1 MTEEEKGLIP
11 VRDKTVENLDTPP
24 LIKTPK
30 SQLTVEQPS
39 TKKTTPYEKIY
50 SMSND
55 KRLQQDGRRDIFVV

>member
-11 VRDKTVENLDTPP
+11 VRDKTVEDLNSPL

-30 SQLTVEQPS
+30 SQPTVEQPS

-50 SMSND
+50 SISND
-55 KRLQQDGRRDIFVV
+55 KKLQQDGRRGIFVV